1 MPTPSQLPDAQPALR
16 AYLGTAIAPEMAA
29 LGFDTA
35 IHDNPEPA
43 AGPLL
48 LATRHEADDRPTIL
62 IYAHGDVV
70 AGQDEGWRAGL
81 APWSLT
87 VEDGRLYGRGT
98 ADNKG
103 QHWINIGARP
113 SVLDTS
119 APPRFKLK
127 PLVEPARE
135 EAPRALRPFSKAT
148 PKPPPH
154 T

>member
-16 AYLGTAIAPEMAA
+16 AYLETAIAPEMAA

-70 AGQDEGWRAGL
+70 AGQAEGCRAGL
-81 APWSLT
+81 VPRSLPA
-87 VEDGRLYGRGT
+87 EDGPLHGRGPAAT
-98 ADNKG
+98 RG
-103 QHWINIGARP
+103 PPWINLSTPRTALGVRRRIGLGKRG
-113 SVLDTS
+113 
-119 APPRFKLK
+119 
-127 PLVEPARE
+127 
-135 EAPRALRPFSKAT
+135 
-148 PKPPPH
+148 
-154 T
+154 